1 MKIRECVPSD
11 AESVL
16 VLWRLAD
23 ATTSVTDNV
32 EDIRK
37 GAVATSTHF
46 LVAEA
51 DDKFVGTIIGGF
63 DGWRGNVYRLAVH
76 PDYRRR
82 GIARRLVSEI
92 GRRFADQGVKRVTAL
107 VEKDHPSAMALL
119 AGGRVSA

>member
-119 AGGRVSA
+119 AGVRVSA